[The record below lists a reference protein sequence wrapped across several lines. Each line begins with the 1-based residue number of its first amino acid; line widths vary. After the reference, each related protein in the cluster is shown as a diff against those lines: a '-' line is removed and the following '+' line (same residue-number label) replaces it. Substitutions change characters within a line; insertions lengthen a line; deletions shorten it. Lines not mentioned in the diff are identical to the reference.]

1 MAENNDQEKTEEPTQ
16 QRREDFRKRGQVAQT
31 KEFASALFL
40 FSAMGMFW
48 LGGSFFMQQL
58 TDVFTM
64 SFSDFLVKS
73 VREGDWIPAAG
84 FAVEK
89 VGLMTLP
96 VFGFLWVMS
105 FASGALQVGF
115 LYNEEALQF
124 KPERLNPTEGL
135 KKIFSMR
142 SLVEGVKAVAKVTVV
157 GGISYLILREEISML
172 PQLVTFSI
180 EQLFGY
186 VGYVV
191 FKMIAAVAFFVL
203 IISGLDFLFQKYDL
217 EKKMMMSRQEVKEE
231 MKSREGDPL
240 IKARIKKVQRELANK
255 RMMEDVPKA
264 DVIVTNPTH
273 ISVALKYDETMVA
286 PTIIA
291 MGADHLAFRIR
302 EIAKEHSIPL
312 VENKP
317 LARAMYKTLKIGQ
330 AIPRELYT
338 AVAEVLSYVFKLK
351 RKRKGSI

>member
-40 FSAMGMFW
+40 FSALGMFW
-48 LGGSFFMQQL
+48 LAGSFFLQQVSE
-58 TDVFTM
+58 VFTL

-73 VREGDWIPAAG
+73 VREGDWISAAG

-89 VGLMTLP
+89 VFLITGP
-96 VFGFLWVMS
+96 IFGFLWVIS

-135 KKIFSMR
+135 KKIFSIR
-142 SLVEGVKAVAKVTVV
+142 SVVEGIKAVAKVMVV
-157 GGISYLILREEISML
+157 GGISYLILKDEIVVI

-180 EQLFGY
+180 DQLFGY
-186 VGYVV
+186 IGDVI
-191 FKMIAAVAFFVL
+191 FKLIAAVGFFVL
-203 IISGLDFLFQKYDL
+203 VISGLDFLFQKYDI

-273 ISVALKYDETMVA
+273 ISVALKYDENMVA
-286 PTIIA
+286 PSIIA
-291 MGADHLAFRIR
+291 MGADHIAFKIR
-302 EIAKEHSIPL
+302 EIAKEHNIPL

-317 LARAMYKTLKIGQ
+317 LARAMYKTLKVGQ

-338 AVAEVLSYVFKLK
+338 AVAEVLSYVYKLR
-351 RKRKGSI
+351 RKQKGRI